1 MYESPIGLFYQE
13 TAPKISEGID
23 SLICEAVLNV
33 GVNVDKEELLKA
45 LRYDRG
51 QYEKGYA
58 DGIAR
63 AERPHGNW
71 FNFNNPLYSGGGYTV
86 CSNCG
91 MRFSFGAYHEVFE
104 FKYCP
109 WCGAQMNG
117 GEDHD

>member
-1 MYESPIGLFYQE
+1 MYESPIELFYQE

-45 LRYDRG
+45 LQYDRG

-63 AERPHGNW
+63 AHGEW
-71 FNFNNPLYSGGGYTV
+71 IEVPVKRDILYPNGIKYV
-86 CSNCG
+86 CSACKRDNSYGKPPFC
-91 MRFSFGAYHEVFE
+91 M
-104 FKYCP
+104 
-109 WCGAQMNG
+109 WCGATMKSEEGNK
-117 GEDHD
+117 

>member
-1 MYESPIGLFYQE
+1 MYESPVGLFYQE

-45 LRYDRG
+45 LKYDRG

-63 AERPHGNW
+63 TTPQGHWEVLWDVYNHCSICGFKTVYAS
-71 FNFNNPLYSGGGYTV
+71 FNF
-86 CSNCG
+86 
-91 MRFSFGAYHEVFE
+91 
-104 FKYCP
+104 CP
-109 WCGAQMNG
+109 NCGAQMIG